1 MAPVATKEE
10 HATMTNVIEIRSHA
24 NESESRE
31 ALDALCLEGARQ
43 MLQRALEV
51 EVAEYLERHR
61 GARDEVGH
69 ALVTR
74 HGKARPRQV
83 TTGAGTMNVQA
94 PRVRDR
100 RVDEAGHRQRF
111 TSAILPPYMRRSP
124 KIAEVLPVL
133 YLRGLSTG
141 DFRQALGSLLG
152 EEASAGL
159 SATTITRLLGSWQRD
174 YEAFRERSFE
184 CKRFAYLF
192 ADGVHFRVRLEE
204 DRLCTLVLIGVRE
217 DGSKELVAV
226 EDGYRE
232 SSESWLAVLRDL
244 RDRGLGAPML
254 AIGDGA
260 LGFWKALREVWP
272 ETAEQRCWV
281 HRTANVLDKLPK
293 RLQPRAKKLLHE
305 IFQAETKAMAEE
317 QVEVFKRE
325 YGERYPKAVAS
336 LTKDEATMLT
346 FYGFPAAHWQTI
358 RSTNVIESAFATVR
372 LRQRVTKGA
381 GSRTRGLTMAYQLLA
396 MAEQRWRKI
405 RSPHLIAALLGGEK
419 FLDGSP
425 AQDVEEGERAA

>member
-1 MAPVATKEE
+1 
-10 HATMTNVIEIRSHA
+10 MTNVIEIHSHA
-24 NESESRE
+24 NESESR
-31 ALDALCLEGARQ
+31 ASLDALCLEGART
-43 MLQRALEV
+43 MLHQALEV
-51 EVAEYLERHR
+51 EVEQYLERHR
-61 GARDEVGH
+61 EARDENGH

-83 TTGAGTMNVQA
+83 TTGTGTMTVEA

-100 RVDEAGHRQRF
+100 RIDEEGNRERF

-124 KIAEVLPVL
+124 KVAEVLPVL

-141 DFRQALGSLLG
+141 DFREALPSLLG

-159 SATTITRLLGSWQRD
+159 SPTTITRLLASWQQD
-174 YEAFRERSFE
+174 YEAFR
-184 CKRFAYLF
+184 KRDLAGKHYAYLF
-192 ADGVHFRVRLEE
+192 ADGVHFRIRLEE

-232 SSESWLAVLRDL
+232 SAESWLSVLRDL
-244 RDRGLGAPML
+244 KRRGIEAPLL

-272 ETAEQRCWV
+272 EAGEQRCWV

-293 RLQPRAKKLLHE
+293 RLQPRAKKHLHE
-305 IFQAETKAMAEE
+305 IFQAETKSVAEE
-317 QVEVFKRE
+317 QVQSFVKE
-325 YGERYPKAVAS
+325 YSDRYPKAVAS
-336 LTKDEATMLT
+336 LVRDEEKLLT
-346 FYGFPAAHWQTI
+346 YYDFPAAHWMTI
-358 RSTNVIESAFATVR
+358 RSTNVIESAFATVK

-381 GSRTRGLTMAYQLLA
+381 GTRTRGLAMAFQLLA
-396 MAEQRWRKI
+396 MAEKRWRKI
-405 RSPHLIAALLGGEK
+405 RSPHLVQELLDGTK
-419 FLDGSP
+419 FLDGRS
-425 AQDVEEGERAA
+425 AEEQNQEEDAA

>member
-1 MAPVATKEE
+1 
-10 HATMTNVIEIRSHA
+10 MTNVIEIHAHA
-24 NESESRE
+24 NESESRQS
-31 ALDALCLEGARQ
+31 LDALCLEGARQ
-43 MLQRALEV
+43 MLHRALEV
-51 EVAEYLERHR
+51 EVAEYLERHQA
-61 GARDEVGH
+61 ARDEDGH

-74 HGKARPRQV
+74 HGKARPRRV
-83 TTGAGTMNVQA
+83 TTGTGTMTVEA

-100 RVDEAGHRQRF
+100 RVDENGERQRF

-124 KIAEVLPVL
+124 KVAEVLPIL

-141 DFRQALGSLLG
+141 DFQQALPLLLG

-159 SATTITRLLGSWQRD
+159 SSTTITRLLGTWQQD
-174 YEAFRERSFE
+174 YEAFRKRSFE
-184 CKRFAYLF
+184 GKRFAYLF

-232 SSESWLAVLRDL
+232 SSESWLSVLRDL
-244 RDRGLGAPML
+244 QRRGLEAPLL

-272 ETAEQRCWV
+272 KAAEQRCWV

-293 RLQPRAKKLLHE
+293 RLQPRAKKHLHE
-305 IFQAETKAMAEE
+305 IFQAETKAIAEE
-317 QVEVFKRE
+317 QVETFQRE
-325 YGERYPKAVAS
+325 YADRYPKAVAS
-336 LTKDEATMLT
+336 LLKDEEKLLT
-346 FYGFPAAHWQTI
+346 FYDFPAAHWQTI

-381 GSRTRGLTMAYQLLA
+381 GTRSRGLAMAHQLLA
-396 MAEQRWRKI
+396 MAEKRWRKI
-405 RSPHLIAALLGGEK
+405 RSPHLVAELLGGTK
-419 FLDGSP
+419 FLDGRSE
-425 AQDVEEGERAA
+425 QEQNQEERAA

>member
-1 MAPVATKEE
+1 
-10 HATMTNVIEIRSHA
+10 MTNVIEIREED
-24 NESESRE
+24 ESEARTH
-31 ALDALCLEGARQ
+31 LDALCQEGARR
-43 MLQRALEV
+43 MLASALE
-51 EVAEYLERHR
+51 AEAADYVERHR
-61 GARDEVGH
+61 VARDERGH

-74 HGKARPRQV
+74 HGKAKPRQV
-83 TTGAGTMNVQA
+83 TSGAGTMTIEA

-100 RVDEAGHRQRF
+100 REGERF

-124 KIAEVLPVL
+124 KVAEVLPIL

-141 DFRQALGSLLG
+141 DFQQALPSLLG

-159 SATTITRLLGSWQRD
+159 SPTTITRLLGSWQQD
-174 YEAFRERSFE
+174 YEAFRKRSFE
-184 CKRFAYLF
+184 GKRFAYLF

-232 SSESWLAVLRDL
+232 SAESWLAVLRDL
-244 RDRGLGAPML
+244 AHRGLEAPLL

-260 LGFWKALREVWP
+260 LGFWKALHEVWP
-272 ETAEQRCWV
+272 KTAEQRCWV

-293 RLQPRAKKLLHE
+293 RLQPRAKKHLHE
-305 IFQAETKAMAEE
+305 IFQAETKSMAEE
-317 QVEVFKRE
+317 QVDAFKRE
-325 YGERYPKAVAS
+325 YADRYPKAVAS
-336 LTKDEATMLT
+336 LVKDTEKMLT
-346 FYGFPAAHWQTI
+346 FYDFPAAHWQTI

-381 GSRTRGLTMAYQLLA
+381 GTRTRGLAMAHQLLA
-396 MAEQRWRKI
+396 MAEKRWRKI
-405 RSPHLIAALLGGEK
+405 RSPHLVAELLGGTK
-419 FLDGSP
+419 FLDGRSG
-425 AQDVEEGERAA
+425 QDVEEEERAA